1 MSQHQ
6 IISIYK
12 RTINIIKCAQ
22 EGVSLICKQREVK
35 KKKKKNAYLLQ
46 HQGHTNKMGSEYLE
60 NYG

>member
-12 RTINIIKCAQ
+12 RTINIINCAQ
-22 EGVSLICKQREVK
+22 EGVSLICKQGEV
-35 KKKKKNAYLLQ
+35 KKKNAYLLQ

>member
-12 RTINIIKCAQ
+12 RTINIINCAQ
-22 EGVSLICKQREVK
+22 EGVSLICKQREV
-35 KKKKKNAYLLQ
+35 KKKKNAYLLQ